1 MEAIVI
7 EIKNEADSKFWLKL
21 AKKTGA
27 RAKSIN
33 TEDLEDSNL
42 ASLIEKGMKTKSVSR
57 ESVMESLGQKMKTEF
72 KTTFLKAIKKIE
84 DNQLKSSIANTIRN
98 VESAGNLKQIRNLK

>member
-7 EIKNEADSKFWLKL
+7 EIKNEADVKFWLNL
-21 AKKTGA
+21 AKKTGT

-42 ASLIEKGMKTKSVSR
+42 AALIEKGMKTKSVSR
-57 ESVMESLGQKMKTEF
+57 ESVMELLG
-72 KTTFLKAIKKIE
+72 KKNE
-84 DNQLKSSIANTIRN
+84 D
-98 VESAGNLKQIRNLK
+98 